1 MYTYYCIE
9 LTLVNGRSGY
19 AQWGG
24 ITSNINE
31 SMFFD
36 TYDEAASWM
45 RRNTLRNLYNG
56 VAVDPSRTKVISV
69 SSPRP
74 I

>member
-9 LTLVNGRSGY
+9 VTLVNGKTGY
-19 AQWGG
+19 AAFGRL
-24 ITSNINE
+24 TDNINE

-36 TYDEAASWM
+36 TYDEALNWYS
-45 RRNTLRNLYNG
+45 TKTKRNLYNG
-56 VAVDPSRTKVISV
+56 VAVDPSRSKVISV

>member
-9 LTLVNGRSGY
+9 VTLVNGRTGY
-19 AQWGG
+19 AAYGSL
-24 ITSNINE
+24 TSNINE

-36 TYDEAASWM
+36 TYEEALNWFNKNT
-45 RRNTLRNLYNG
+45 RNNSYGG
-56 VAVDPSRTKVISV
+56 VRVDVSRSKVISV
-69 SSPRP
+69 SSPRH

>member
-9 LTLVNGRSGY
+9 VTLVNGTTGY
-19 AQWGG
+19 AAYGRL
-24 ITSNINE
+24 TSNINE

-36 TYDEAASWM
+36 TYDQALNWFNKNT
-45 RRNTLRNLYNG
+45 RNNSYNG
-56 VAVDPSRTKVISV
+56 VRVDVSRSKVISV